1 MILGLQKAI
10 PRDNETIFLSALAIY
25 VKVLDGYE
33 RLCAPGVNPTEAHDR
48 DVTADSE
55 EEEHKEDISRVTK
68 RAGPSLLS
76 QMTTSLQDR
85 KSTSITFLG
94 SHAMTLTHHTS
105 HHCLLPCSLFLRI
118 FHKTSKQQR
127 HHSSTP
133 QCSHSSLS
141 LSGSASYQDEP
152 LILTTSLP
160 ATTLPCTKRSTP
172 SISERSS
179 LSLVAQGLPK
189 WLKHM
194 ATGFLCGIR
203 LSRQCS
209 SSLSTEPQNSE
220 TMATTSHNSSPHSNH
235 HYIPGSS
242 STTMWCETVLP
253 SVAIS
258 CSPISPGSLT
268 STSFISRSQVLPQEA
283 IQKDAV
289 RTLVQV

>member
-1 MILGLQKAI
+1 
-10 PRDNETIFLSALAIY
+10 
-25 VKVLDGYE
+25 
-33 RLCAPGVNPTEAHDR
+33 
-48 DVTADSE
+48 
-55 EEEHKEDISRVTK
+55 
-68 RAGPSLLS
+68 
-76 QMTTSLQDR
+76 
-85 KSTSITFLG
+85 
-94 SHAMTLTHHTS
+94 MTLTHHTS
-105 HHCLLPCSLFLRI
+105 HHCLLPRSLFLRI
-118 FHKTSKQQR
+118 FHETSKQQK

-133 QCSHSSLS
+133 QCSHSSLR

-160 ATTLPCTKRSTP
+160 ATTLPHTKRSTP

-179 LSLVAQGLPK
+179 LSLVAQGPPK

-220 TMATTSHNSSPHSNH
+220 TMAATSHNSSPHLNH

-242 STTMWCETVLP
+242 STTVWCKTVLP

-258 CSPISPGSLT
+258 CSPISPSSLT

-289 RTLVQV
+289 RTPVQV